1 MANNLIGFL
10 IDDTVE
16 QSQKIHNLTLS
27 SWNEGFIGWA
37 MFLCRLIQQNYDLS
51 FMYDDGQISTTGFK
65 A

>member
-27 SWNEGFIGWA
+27 SWNEGFIG
-37 MFLCRLIQQNYDLS
+37 
-51 FMYDDGQISTTGFK
+51 
-65 A
+65 